1 MNIREAT
8 WQGIG
13 TTVSDCTNLDQV
25 LKTSGLDYQVRKSPI
40 YAENKILV
48 DGKVATVREGDNHVY
63 GIVSENYEICQNRD
77 AFDFVNY
84 INDEIKFVKAGE
96 TLGGLVYIIA
106 ELPEV
111 KVLGDSFK
119 PHVIFQNGHNGG
131 IAIKAAICP
140 LRIVCQNQ
148 FNLAFRDTQNI
159 VVIRHNS
166 TMEGKLID
174 ARNVLSTTASYM
186 DSLTKEAEKYASI
199 KLSSERVSKL
209 IEEFFPITGEMSERT
224 VSTITNKRNELLS
237 AYMEDDNANF
247 RGTVWGMINAASDY
261 ISHCSPSRKSDNW
274 QENKFVYVTFN
285 PVFINQ
291 FVQFVSERV

>member
-25 LKTSGLDYQVRKSPI
+25 LKVSGLDYQVKKSPI
-40 YAENKILV
+40 YVENKILI

-63 GIVSENYEICQNRD
+63 GIVSENYEICQNKD

-84 INDEIKFVKAGE
+84 INDDIKFVKAGE
-96 TLGGLVYIIA
+96 TSGGLVYIIA

-111 KVLGDSFK
+111 KVLGDDFK

-148 FNLAFRDTQNI
+148 FNFAFKDTQNT

-186 DSLTKEAEKYASI
+186 DSLTREAEKYASI
-199 KLSSERVSKL
+199 KLSSEKVSKL

-224 VSTITNKRNELLS
+224 VSTITSKRNELLS
-237 AYMEDDNANF
+237 AYMADDNSNF

-285 PVFINQ
+285 PAFINQ
-291 FVQFVSERV
+291 FVQFVSDRV